1 MLKTKFYGIAI
12 ACAIGCFGISPVNVF
27 AAETN
32 SESVT
37 LSEKDKDQGQKDKK
51 AAFDDAI
58 KKASEKWDSLTDKQ
72 KNEIYALIEN
82 EMKAE
87 IKLTDKLEELG
98 LLGKEDGTLLKARM
112 QERFTELKKSG
123 EFPFSRPNRDKKQ
136 R

>member
-1 MLKTKFYGIAI
+1 MLKSKIYGLAI

-37 LSEKDKDQGQKDKK
+37 LSEKDNDQDHKNKK
-51 AAFDDAI
+51 AAFDDAM
-58 KKASEKWDSLTDKQ
+58 KKANEKWNTLTDKQ
-72 KNEIYALIEN
+72 KKEVYALLEN

-87 IKLTDKLEELG
+87 IKLIDKLVEFE
-98 LLGKEDGTLLKARM
+98 LLGKEDGTLLKTRM

-123 EFPFSRPNRDKKQ
+123 EFPFSKPNHDKKQ
-136 R
+136 K